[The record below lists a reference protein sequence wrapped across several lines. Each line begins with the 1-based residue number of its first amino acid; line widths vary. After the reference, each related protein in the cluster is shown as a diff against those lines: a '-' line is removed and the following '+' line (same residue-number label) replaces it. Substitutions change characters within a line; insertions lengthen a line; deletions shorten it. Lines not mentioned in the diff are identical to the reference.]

1 MKTKRKSQ
9 PGLFDEELRLRKLS
23 LKGDPLERL
32 NKKIQWEEFR
42 PIIEDGLKKEPKAP
56 GGRPPYDALL
66 KFKMLILQRYYN
78 ISDEQ
83 LEYQVNDRLTFM
95 RFLGL
100 DIASDVPDCNTI
112 WTFREQLKENG
123 IVEKLFEKFLAML
136 ENEGFI
142 ANEGSIIDASFVE
155 VPRQRNKKDEN
166 DKIKN
171 NEIPDGWEKEENKNK
186 LSHKDMDAR
195 WTKKNNENYYGYK
208 DHVKVDKKSK
218 ILTKYEVTSANVHD
232 SQKLEDLLDEKDKG
246 KELYGDSAY
255 VGQEETLLKKEVTDC
270 IHEKGYKNRK
280 LTDEQKSNNKVKS
293 KTRVRVE
300 HVFGFIEN
308 SMNGS
313 VIKTIG
319 IRRAQVNIGLMN
331 LTYNLFRYMFLSREK
346 CAHFVEMAA

>member
-1 MKTKRKSQ
+1 MKTKNKQ
-9 PGLFDEELRLRKLS
+9 PHGLFDEELRLRKLS
-23 LKGDPLERL
+23 FKGDPLERL
-32 NKKIQWEEFR
+32 NKKLKWEEFR
-42 PIIEDGLKKEPKAP
+42 PIIEEGLKKEPKAP
-56 GGRPPYDALL
+56 GGRPPYDAIL

-123 IVEKLFEKFLAML
+123 IVEKLFDKFLVML
-136 ENEGFI
+136 DHEGFI

-155 VPRQRNKKDEN
+155 VPRQRNKKDDN

-171 NEIPDGWEKEENKNK
+171 NEIPGEWEKEENKNK
-186 LSHKDMDAR
+186 LSHKDVDAR

-208 DHVKVDKKSK
+208 DHVKVDAKSK
-218 ILTKYEVTSANVHD
+218 LITKFEVSSASVHD
-232 SQKLEDLLDEKDKG
+232 SQKLEDLLGDKDKG
-246 KELYGDSAY
+246 KELYADSAY
-255 VGQEETLLKKEVTDC
+255 VGQDEILLKNEVANR

-280 LTDEQKSNNKVKS
+280 LTDEQKSSNKVKS

-313 VIKTIG
+313 FIRTIG
-319 IRRAQVNIGLMN
+319 IERAKVSIGLMN
-331 LTYNLFRYMFLSREK
+331 LTYNLFRYMFLCGTK
-346 CAHFVEMAA
+346 CAQPGEV

>member
-1 MKTKRKSQ
+1 MKIKQKQQ
-9 PGLFDEELRLRKLS
+9 PGLFDEELRLQKLS
-23 LKGDPLERL
+23 SKGDPLERL
-32 NKKIQWEEFR
+32 NQKIKWEEFR
-42 PIIEDGLKKEPKAP
+42 PIIEDGIKKEPKAP
-56 GGRPPYDALL
+56 GGRPPYDAIL

-112 WTFREQLKENG
+112 WTFKEQLKENG
-123 IVEKLFEKFLAML
+123 IVEKLFDKFLAML

-155 VPRQRNKKDEN
+155 VPRQRNKKDDN

-171 NEIPDGWEKEENKNK
+171 NETPEGWERKENKNK
-186 LSHKDMDAR
+186 LSHKDLDAR
-195 WTKKNNENYYGYK
+195 WTKKNNQTYYGYK

-218 ILTKYEVTSANVHD
+218 LVTKFDVTSASVHD
-232 SQKLEDLLDEKDKG
+232 SQKLDDLLDEKDKG
-246 KELYGDSAY
+246 KELYADSAY
-255 VGQEETLLKKEVTDC
+255 VGQEEILSKNEVINR
-270 IHEKGYKNRK
+270 IHEKGYKSRP
-280 LTDEQKSNNKVKS
+280 LTDGQKLSNKVKS
-293 KTRVRVE
+293 KTRARVE

-313 VIKTIG
+313 SIKTIG
-319 IRRAQVNIGLMN
+319 IERAKVNIGMMN
-331 LTYNLFRYMFLSREK
+331 LTYNFFRYVFLSRPIYGDLVG
-346 CAHFVEMAA
+346 A

>member
-1 MKTKRKSQ
+1 MKIKQKKQ
-9 PGLFDEELRLRKLS
+9 PGLFDEELRLQKLS
-23 LKGDPLERL
+23 SKGDPLERL
-32 NKKIQWEEFR
+32 NQKIKWEEFR
-42 PIIEDGLKKEPKAP
+42 PVIEDGIKKEPKAP
-56 GGRPPYDALL
+56 GGRPPYDAIL

-112 WTFREQLKENG
+112 WTFKEQLKENG
-123 IVEKLFEKFLAML
+123 IIEKLFDKFLVML

-155 VPRQRNKKDEN
+155 VPRQRNKKDDN

-171 NEIPDGWEKEENKNK
+171 NEIPEEWEKEENRNK
-186 LSHKDMDAR
+186 LNHKDLDAR
-195 WTKKNNENYYGYK
+195 WTKKNNQTYYGYK

-218 ILTKYEVTSANVHD
+218 LVTKFDVTSANVHD
-232 SQKLEDLLDEKDKG
+232 SQKLDDLLDEKDKG
-246 KELYGDSAY
+246 KELYADSAY
-255 VGQEETLLKKEVTDC
+255 VGQEETLLKNEVVNR
-270 IHEKGYKNRK
+270 IHEKGYKNRP
-280 LTDEQKSNNKVKS
+280 LTDEQRTSNREKS
-293 KTRVRVE
+293 KTRARVE

-313 VIKTIG
+313 TIKTIG
-319 IRRAQVNIGLMN
+319 IERAKVNIGMMN
-331 LTYNLFRYMFLSREK
+331 LTYNLFRYVFLSKPK
-346 CAHFVEMAA
+346 CGDLVEA

>member
-1 MKTKRKSQ
+1 MKTKHKPQ

-23 LKGDPLERL
+23 AKGDPLERL
-32 NKKIQWEEFR
+32 NKRIGWEEFR
-42 PIIEDGLKKEPKAP
+42 PLIEDGLRKEPKAP
-56 GGRPPYDALL
+56 GGRPPYDVLL

-112 WTFREQLKENG
+112 WTFREQLKESG
-123 IVEKLFEKFLAML
+123 IVEKLFDKFLEML
-136 ENEGFI
+136 EHEGFI
-142 ANEGSIIDASFVE
+142 ASEGSIIDASFVE
-155 VPRQRNKKDEN
+155 VPRQRNKKDDN

-171 NEIPDGWEKEENKNK
+171 NEIPDEWEKKENKNK
-186 LSHKDMDAR
+186 LSHKDLDAR
-195 WTKKNNENYYGYK
+195 WTKKNNVSYYGYK

-218 ILTKYEVTSANVHD
+218 LVTKYEITSASVHD

-246 KELYGDSAY
+246 KELYADSAY
-255 VGQEETLLKKEVTDC
+255 VGQEETLLKKEISNH

-280 LTDEQKSNNKVKS
+280 LTDEQKSSNTLKS
-293 KTRVRVE
+293 KIRVRVE

-313 VIKTIG
+313 FIKTIG
-319 IRRAQVNIGLMN
+319 IERAKVNIGMMN
-331 LTYNLFRYMFLSREK
+331 LTYNLFRYVFLSSAK
-346 CAHFVEMAA
+346 CVHMAEV

>member
-23 LKGDPLERL
+23 SKGDPLEKL

-42 PIIEDGLKKEPKAP
+42 PLIEEGLLKESKAP
-56 GGRPPYDALL
+56 GGRPPYDAIL
-66 KFKMLILQRYYN
+66 KLKMLILQRYYN

-123 IVEKLFEKFLAML
+123 IVEKLFDKFLSML
-136 ENEGFI
+136 EIEGFI

-155 VPRQRNKKDEN
+155 VPRQRNKKEDN
-166 DKIKN
+166 DTIKK
-171 NEIPDGWEKEENKNK
+171 NEIPEGWEKEENKNK
-186 LSHKDMDAR
+186 ASHKDLDAR
-195 WTKKNNENYYGYK
+195 WTKKNNVNYYGYK
-208 DHVKVDKKSK
+208 DHVKVDKKNK
-218 ILTKYEVTSANVHD
+218 VITKYDVTSASVHD
-232 SQKLEDLLDEKDKG
+232 SQKLDDLLDEKDKE
-246 KELYGDSAY
+246 KELYADSAY
-255 VGQEETLLKKEVTDC
+255 VGQEEILLKKEVIDR

-280 LTDEQKSNNKVKS
+280 LTDEQKLNNKVKS

-313 VIKTIG
+313 FIKTIG
-319 IRRAQVNIGLMN
+319 IERAKVAIGMMN
-331 LTYNLFRYMFLSREK
+331 LTYNLFRYLFLSREK
-346 CAHFVEMAA
+346 CVHLVEVQV